1 MKSIVI
7 MIVLGFIT
15 FVSCDDDECPV
26 KNSIFGYWSV
36 ESIIEEDTI
45 VQRQN
50 PNDTIEISFDPHL
63 GIMFGHSYA
72 NELIAH
78 FEVFENDSIW
88 ISSIGGTSAGP
99 TDFERAF
106 DRIMPEVTHL
116 EFKKYNDLVLHTTDR
131 KSQISLG
138 KYE

>member
-1 MKSIVI
+1 MRLFMIFLVAVSISIV
-7 MIVLGFIT
+7 G
-15 FVSCDDDECPV
+15 CDDDECPIA
-26 KNSIFGYWSV
+26 NSLYGYWSV

-63 GIMFGHSYA
+63 KIMFGHSYA

-88 ISSIGGTSAGP
+88 IGYVGGTDVGP
-99 TDFERAF
+99 TLLEIAF
-106 DRIMPEVTHL
+106 RNIIPNVTYL

-131 KSQISLG
+131 KSQISLN